1 MKQPQPFSCGLGPA
15 MRVIAGKWKS
25 TILWELHAAPVR
37 FLELRRRIP
46 GISEKV
52 LYQQLREMEAD
63 GIVLRDDRSER
74 LLHVEYSVTD
84 IGASLNDAVHTLAMW
99 GTRYA
104 TASEEQCR
112 VLLDSN
118 ASGNL

>member
-1 MKQPQPFSCGLGPA
+1 MKHPQPFSCGLGPA
-15 MRVIAGKWKS
+15 MRVIAGKWKP

-37 FLELRRRIP
+37 FLELRRRIH

-52 LYQQLREMEAD
+52 LYQQLREMESD
-63 GIVLRDDRSER
+63 GIVFRDDRSGR

-84 IGASLNDAVHTLAMW
+84 IGASLNDAVHALAMW

-104 TASEEQCR
+104 AVSEEQCR
-112 VLLDSN
+112 VLLDAHAG
-118 ASGNL
+118 ASR